1 MSGVLKVVAGLL
13 VGIVL
18 TVGALFGLNKMSLL
32 EEPTRSITS
41 TGIGGTLEEISEVA
55 VEQYSYSAVGRFEE
69 DGWRALGFRV
79 PLTGKHFLIA
89 YDGVVKAGVKNI
101 EKSDV
106 HIDDAARTVTITVF
120 QAEILSNEIEPSSVV
135 VYDQSFNPL
144 NQVRVENYA
153 EFLDS
158 EEKRAEDKARENGL
172 LERAQQRVTDLVAA
186 QAEAFLAGSDKD
198 GYEFES
204 KFPRASRIRVQLC
217 AP

>member
-198 GYEFES
+198 GYEV
-204 KFPRASRIRVQLC
+204 RVQVS
-217 AP
+217 

>member
-1 MSGVLKVVAGLL
+1 MLKVVVGLL

-18 TVGALFGLNKMSLL
+18 TVGAFFGLNKMSLL

-41 TGIGGTLEEISEVA
+41 TGIGGTLEDISEMA

-69 DGWRALGFRV
+69 DGWRALGLRV

-106 HIDDAARTVTITVF
+106 SIDDVTSTVTIKVSK
-120 QAEILSNEIEPSSVV
+120 AEILSNEIEPSSVT

-153 EFLDS
+153 EFLGG
-158 EEKRAEDKARENGL
+158 EEKRAEEKAKQNGL
-172 LERAQQRVTDLVAA
+172 LDRAQQRVTDLVKA

-198 GYEFES
+198 GYE
-204 KFPRASRIRVQLC
+204 VQVII
-217 AP
+217 A

>member
-106 HIDDAARTVTITVF
+106 HIDDVARTVTITVF

-172 LERAQQRVTDLVAA
+172 LERAQQRVTDLVEA

-198 GYEFES
+198 GYEV
-204 KFPRASRIRVQLC
+204 RVQVS
-217 AP
+217 

>member
-1 MSGVLKVVAGLL
+1 MLKVVAGLL

-198 GYEFES
+198 GYEV
-204 KFPRASRIRVQLC
+204 RVQVS
-217 AP
+217 

>member
-1 MSGVLKVVAGLL
+1 MLKVVAGLL

-106 HIDDAARTVTITVF
+106 HIDDVARTVTITVF

-186 QAEAFLAGSDKD
+186 QAEAFLTGSDKD
-198 GYEFES
+198 GYEV
-204 KFPRASRIRVQLC
+204 RVQVS
-217 AP
+217 

>member
-79 PLTGKHFLIA
+79 PLTGKPFLIA

-198 GYEFES
+198 GYEV
-204 KFPRASRIRVQLC
+204 RVQVS
-217 AP
+217 

>member
-1 MSGVLKVVAGLL
+1 MLWCMEARGGMSGVLKVVAGLL

-89 YDGVVKAGVKNI
+89 YDGVVKAGAKNI

-106 HIDDAARTVTITVF
+106 HIDDVARTVTITVF

-198 GYEFES
+198 GYEV
-204 KFPRASRIRVQLC
+204 RVQVS
-217 AP
+217 

>member
-89 YDGVVKAGVKNI
+89 YNGVVKAGVKNI

-106 HIDDAARTVTITVF
+106 HIDDAARTVTIMVF

-198 GYEFES
+198 GYEV
-204 KFPRASRIRVQLC
+204 RVQVS
-217 AP
+217 

>member
-1 MSGVLKVVAGLL
+1 MSGVLKVVVGLL

-41 TGIGGTLEEISEVA
+41 TGIGGTLEDISEMA

-69 DGWRALGFRV
+69 DGWRALGLRV

-106 HIDDAARTVTITVF
+106 SIDDVTRTVTIKVSK
-120 QAEILSNEIEPSSVV
+120 AEILTNEIEPSSVT

-153 EFLDS
+153 EFLDG
-158 EEKRAEDKARENGL
+158 EEKRAEEKAKQNGL
-172 LERAQQRVTDLVAA
+172 LERAQQRVTDLVKA

-198 GYEFES
+198 GYE
-204 KFPRASRIRVQLC
+204 VQVII
-217 AP
+217 A

>member
-1 MSGVLKVVAGLL
+1 MSGVLKVVVGLL
-13 VGIVL
+13 VGIVR
-18 TVGALFGLNKMSLL
+18 TGGAPFGPNKMSLL

-41 TGIGGTLEEISEVA
+41 TGIGGTLEDISEMA

-69 DGWRALGFRV
+69 DGWRALGLRV

-106 HIDDAARTVTITVF
+106 SIDDVTSTVTIKVSK
-120 QAEILSNEIEPSSVV
+120 AEILTNEIEPSSVT

-153 EFLDS
+153 EFLDG
-158 EEKRAEDKARENGL
+158 EEKRAEEKAKQNGL
-172 LERAQQRVTDLVAA
+172 LERAQQRVTDLVKA

-198 GYEFES
+198 GYE
-204 KFPRASRIRVQLC
+204 VQVIT
-217 AP
+217 A

>member
-1 MSGVLKVVAGLL
+1 MSGVLKVVVGLL

-18 TVGALFGLNKMSLL
+18 TVGAFFGLNKMSLL

-41 TGIGGTLEEISEVA
+41 TGIGGTLEDISEMA

-69 DGWRALGFRV
+69 DGWRALGLRV

-106 HIDDAARTVTITVF
+106 SIDDVTSTVTIKVSK
-120 QAEILSNEIEPSSVV
+120 AEILSNEIEPSSVT

-153 EFLDS
+153 EFLDG
-158 EEKRAEDKARENGL
+158 EEKRAEEKAKQNGL
-172 LERAQQRVTDLVAA
+172 LDRAQQRVTDLVKA

-198 GYEFES
+198 GYE
-204 KFPRASRIRVQLC
+204 VQVII
-217 AP
+217 A

>member
-1 MSGVLKVVAGLL
+1 MSGVLKVVVGLL

-41 TGIGGTLEEISEVA
+41 TGIGGTLEDISEMA

-69 DGWRALGFRV
+69 DGWRALGLRV

-106 HIDDAARTVTITVF
+106 SIDDVTSTVTIKVSK
-120 QAEILSNEIEPSSVV
+120 AEILSNEIEPSSVT

-153 EFLDS
+153 EFLDG
-158 EEKRAEDKARENGL
+158 EEKRAEEKAKQNGL
-172 LERAQQRVTDLVAA
+172 LERAQQRVTDLVNA

-198 GYEFES
+198 GYE
-204 KFPRASRIRVQLC
+204 VQVII
-217 AP
+217 A

>member
-89 YDGVVKAGVKNI
+89 YNGVVKAGVKNI

-198 GYEFES
+198 GYEV
-204 KFPRASRIRVQLC
+204 RVQVS
-217 AP
+217 

>member
-1 MSGVLKVVAGLL
+1 MSGVLKVVVGLL

-41 TGIGGTLEEISEVA
+41 TGIGGTLEDISEMA

-69 DGWRALGFRV
+69 DGWRALGLRV

-106 HIDDAARTVTITVF
+106 SIDDVTSTVTIKVSK
-120 QAEILSNEIEPSSVV
+120 AEILSNEIEPSSVT

-153 EFLDS
+153 EFLDG
-158 EEKRAEDKARENGL
+158 EEKRAEEKAKQNGL
-172 LERAQQRVTDLVAA
+172 LERAQQRVTDLVKA

-198 GYEFES
+198 GYEVEVII
-204 KFPRASRIRVQLC
+204 A
-217 AP
+217 

>member
-1 MSGVLKVVAGLL
+1 MSGVLKVVVGLL

-18 TVGALFGLNKMSLL
+18 TVGAFFGLNKMSLL

-41 TGIGGTLEEISEVA
+41 TGIGGTLEDISEMA
-55 VEQYSYSAVGRFEE
+55 VEPYSYSAVGRFEE
-69 DGWRALGFRV
+69 DGWRALGLRV

-106 HIDDAARTVTITVF
+106 SIDDVTSTVTIKVSK
-120 QAEILSNEIEPSSVV
+120 AEILSNEIEPSSVT

-153 EFLDS
+153 EFLGG
-158 EEKRAEDKARENGL
+158 EEKRAEEKAKQNGL
-172 LERAQQRVTDLVAA
+172 LDRAQQRVTDLVKA

-198 GYEFES
+198 GYE
-204 KFPRASRIRVQLC
+204 VQVII
-217 AP
+217 A

>member
-1 MSGVLKVVAGLL
+1 METRGGMSGVLKVVAGLL

-106 HIDDAARTVTITVF
+106 HIDDVARTVTITVF

-186 QAEAFLAGSDKD
+186 QAEAFLTGSDKD
-198 GYEFES
+198 GYEV
-204 KFPRASRIRVQLC
+204 RVQVS
-217 AP
+217 

>member
-1 MSGVLKVVAGLL
+1 
-13 VGIVL
+13 
-18 TVGALFGLNKMSLL
+18 MSLL

-106 HIDDAARTVTITVF
+106 HIDDVARTVTITVF

-186 QAEAFLAGSDKD
+186 QAEAFLTGSDKD
-198 GYEFES
+198 GYEV
-204 KFPRASRIRVQLC
+204 RVQVS
-217 AP
+217 

>member
-1 MSGVLKVVAGLL
+1 MSGVLKVVVGLL

-41 TGIGGTLEEISEVA
+41 TGIGGTLEDISEMA

-69 DGWRALGFRV
+69 DGWRALGLRV

-106 HIDDAARTVTITVF
+106 SIDDVTRTVTIKVSK
-120 QAEILSNEIEPSSVV
+120 AEVLSNEIEPSSVT

-153 EFLDS
+153 EFLDG
-158 EEKRAEDKARENGL
+158 EEKRAEEKAKQNGL
-172 LERAQQRVTDLVAA
+172 LERAQQRVSDLVKA

-198 GYEFES
+198 GYE
-204 KFPRASRIRVQLC
+204 VQVII
-217 AP
+217 A

>member
-1 MSGVLKVVAGLL
+1 MEVSGGMSGVLKVVVGLL

-41 TGIGGTLEEISEVA
+41 TGIGGTLEDISEMA

-69 DGWRALGFRV
+69 DGWRALGLRV

-106 HIDDAARTVTITVF
+106 SIDDVARTVTIKVSK
-120 QAEILSNEIEPSSVV
+120 AEILSNEIEPSSVT

-153 EFLDS
+153 EFLDG
-158 EEKRAEDKARENGL
+158 EEKRAEEKAKQNGL
-172 LERAQQRVTDLVAA
+172 LDRAQQRVTDLVNA

-198 GYEFES
+198 GYE
-204 KFPRASRIRVQLC
+204 VQVII
-217 AP
+217 A

>member
-1 MSGVLKVVAGLL
+1 MEVSGGMSGVLKVVVGLL

-41 TGIGGTLEEISEVA
+41 TGIGGTLEDISEMA

-69 DGWRALGFRV
+69 DGWRALGLRV

-106 HIDDAARTVTITVF
+106 SIDDVTSTVTIKVSK
-120 QAEILSNEIEPSSVV
+120 AEILSNEIEPSSVT

-153 EFLDS
+153 EFLDG
-158 EEKRAEDKARENGL
+158 EEKRAEEKAKQNGL
-172 LERAQQRVTDLVAA
+172 LERAQQRVTDLVRA
-186 QAEAFLAGSDKD
+186 QAEAFLAGSDKE
-198 GYEFES
+198 GYE
-204 KFPRASRIRVQLC
+204 VQVII
-217 AP
+217 A

>member
-1 MSGVLKVVAGLL
+1 MSGVLKVVVGLL
-13 VGIVL
+13 IGIVL
-18 TVGALFGLNKMSLL
+18 TVGALFGLNKISLL
-32 EEPTRSITS
+32 EGPTRSITS
-41 TGIGGTLEEISEVA
+41 TGIGGTLDDISEMA

-69 DGWRALGFRV
+69 DGWRALGLRI

-106 HIDDAARTVTITVF
+106 SIDDVARTVTAKVF

-198 GYEFES
+198 GYEV
-204 KFPRASRIRVQLC
+204 RVQVS
-217 AP
+217 

>member
-1 MSGVLKVVAGLL
+1 MEVSGGMSGVLKVVVGLL

-41 TGIGGTLEEISEVA
+41 TGIGGTLEDISEMA

-69 DGWRALGFRV
+69 DGWRALGLRI

-106 HIDDAARTVTITVF
+106 SIDDVARTVTVKVF
-120 QAEILSNEIEPSSVV
+120 QAEILSNEIEPSSVT

-144 NQVRVENYA
+144 NQVKVENYA

-158 EEKRAEDKARENGL
+158 EEKRAEEKAKQNGL
-172 LERAQQRVTDLVAA
+172 LERAQQRVTDLVKA
-186 QAEAFLAGSDKD
+186 QAEAFLAGSDKE
-198 GYEFES
+198 GYE
-204 KFPRASRIRVQLC
+204 VQVII
-217 AP
+217 A

>member
-1 MSGVLKVVAGLL
+1 MEVSGGMSGVLKVVVGLL

-41 TGIGGTLEEISEVA
+41 TGIGGTLEDISEMA

-69 DGWRALGFRV
+69 DGWRALGLRV

-106 HIDDAARTVTITVF
+106 SIDDVTRTVTIKVSK
-120 QAEILSNEIEPSSVV
+120 AEILSNEIEPSSVT

-153 EFLDS
+153 EFLDG
-158 EEKRAEDKARENGL
+158 EEKRAEEKAKQNGL
-172 LERAQQRVTDLVAA
+172 LERAQQRVTDLVKA

-198 GYEFES
+198 GYEVEVII
-204 KFPRASRIRVQLC
+204 A
-217 AP
+217 

>member
-1 MSGVLKVVAGLL
+1 MSGVLKVVVGLL

-18 TVGALFGLNKMSLL
+18 TVGAFFGLNKMSLL

-41 TGIGGTLEEISEVA
+41 TGIGGTLEDISEMA

-69 DGWRALGFRV
+69 DGWRALGLRV

-106 HIDDAARTVTITVF
+106 SIDDVTSTVTIKVSK
-120 QAEILSNEIEPSSVV
+120 AEILSNEIEPSSVT

-153 EFLDS
+153 EFLGG
-158 EEKRAEDKARENGL
+158 EEKRAEEKAKQNGL
-172 LERAQQRVTDLVAA
+172 LDRAQQRVTDLVKA

-198 GYEFES
+198 GYE
-204 KFPRASRIRVQLC
+204 VQVII
-217 AP
+217 A

>member
-1 MSGVLKVVAGLL
+1 MEARGGMSGVLKVVAGLL

-89 YDGVVKAGVKNI
+89 YDGVVKAGAKNI

-106 HIDDAARTVTITVF
+106 HIDDVARTVTITVF

-198 GYEFES
+198 GYEV
-204 KFPRASRIRVQLC
+204 RVQVS
-217 AP
+217 

>member
-1 MSGVLKVVAGLL
+1 MLKVVAGLL

-89 YDGVVKAGVKNI
+89 YDGVVKAGAKNI

-106 HIDDAARTVTITVF
+106 HIDDVARTVTITVF

-198 GYEFES
+198 GYEV
-204 KFPRASRIRVQLC
+204 RVQVS
-217 AP
+217 

>member
-1 MSGVLKVVAGLL
+1 MSGVLKVVVGLL

-41 TGIGGTLEEISEVA
+41 TGIGGTLEDISEMA

-69 DGWRALGFRV
+69 DGWRALGLRV

-89 YDGVVKAGVKNI
+89 YDSVVKAGVKNI

-106 HIDDAARTVTITVF
+106 SIDDVTSTVTIKVSK
-120 QAEILSNEIEPSSVV
+120 AEILSNEIEPSSVT

-144 NQVRVENYA
+144 NQFRVENYA
-153 EFLDS
+153 EFLDG
-158 EEKRAEDKARENGL
+158 EEKRAEEKAKQNGL
-172 LERAQQRVTDLVAA
+172 LDRAQQRVTDLVKA

-198 GYEFES
+198 GYE
-204 KFPRASRIRVQLC
+204 VQVII
-217 AP
+217 A

>member
-1 MSGVLKVVAGLL
+1 MSGVLKVVVGLL

-41 TGIGGTLEEISEVA
+41 TGIGGTLEDISEMA

-69 DGWRALGFRV
+69 DGWRALGLRV

-106 HIDDAARTVTITVF
+106 SIDDVTSTVTIKVSK
-120 QAEILSNEIEPSSVV
+120 AEILSNEIEPSSVT

-153 EFLDS
+153 EFLDG
-158 EEKRAEDKARENGL
+158 EEKRAEEKAKQNGL
-172 LERAQQRVTDLVAA
+172 LDRAQQRMTDLVKA

-198 GYEFES
+198 GYE
-204 KFPRASRIRVQLC
+204 VQVII
-217 AP
+217 A

>member
-1 MSGVLKVVAGLL
+1 MSGVLKVVVGLL

-41 TGIGGTLEEISEVA
+41 TGIGGTLEDISEMA

-69 DGWRALGFRV
+69 DGWRALGLRV

-106 HIDDAARTVTITVF
+106 SIDDVTSTVTIKVSK
-120 QAEILSNEIEPSSVV
+120 AEILSNEIEPSSVT

-153 EFLDS
+153 EFLGG
-158 EEKRAEDKARENGL
+158 EEKRAEEKAKQNGL
-172 LERAQQRVTDLVAA
+172 LDRAQQRVTDLVKA

-198 GYEFES
+198 GYE
-204 KFPRASRIRVQLC
+204 VQVII
-217 AP
+217 A

>member
-1 MSGVLKVVAGLL
+1 MSGVLKVVVGLL

-106 HIDDAARTVTITVF
+106 HIDDVARTVTITVF

-186 QAEAFLAGSDKD
+186 QAEAFLAGSDKE
-198 GYEFES
+198 GYE
-204 KFPRASRIRVQLC
+204 VQVII
-217 AP
+217 A

>member
-1 MSGVLKVVAGLL
+1 MLKVVAGLL

-106 HIDDAARTVTITVF
+106 HIDDVARTVTITVF

-198 GYEFES
+198 GYEV
-204 KFPRASRIRVQLC
+204 RVQVS
-217 AP
+217 

>member
-1 MSGVLKVVAGLL
+1 MSGVLKVVVGLL

-41 TGIGGTLEEISEVA
+41 TGIGGTLEDISEMA

-69 DGWRALGFRV
+69 DGWRALGLRV

-106 HIDDAARTVTITVF
+106 SIDDVTSTVTIKVSK
-120 QAEILSNEIEPSSVV
+120 AEILTNEIEPSSVT

-153 EFLDS
+153 EFLDG
-158 EEKRAEDKARENGL
+158 EEKRAEEKAKQNGL
-172 LERAQQRVTDLVAA
+172 LERAQQRVTDLVKA

-198 GYEFES
+198 GYE
-204 KFPRASRIRVQLC
+204 VQVII
-217 AP
+217 A

>member
-106 HIDDAARTVTITVF
+106 HIDDVARTVTITVF

-198 GYEFES
+198 GYEV
-204 KFPRASRIRVQLC
+204 RVQVS
-217 AP
+217 

>member
-1 MSGVLKVVAGLL
+1 MSGVLKVVVGLL

-41 TGIGGTLEEISEVA
+41 TGIGGTLEDISEMA

-69 DGWRALGFRV
+69 DGWRALGLRI

-106 HIDDAARTVTITVF
+106 SIDDVARTVTVKVF
-120 QAEILSNEIEPSSVV
+120 QAEILSNEIEPSSVT

-144 NQVRVENYA
+144 NQVKVENYA

-158 EEKRAEDKARENGL
+158 EEKRAEEKAKQNGL
-172 LERAQQRVTDLVAA
+172 LERAQQRVTDLVKA

-198 GYEFES
+198 GYE
-204 KFPRASRIRVQLC
+204 VQVII
-217 AP
+217 A

>member
-1 MSGVLKVVAGLL
+1 MEVSGGMSGVLKVVVGLL
-13 VGIVL
+13 IGIVL

-41 TGIGGTLEEISEVA
+41 TGIGGTLEDISEMA

-69 DGWRALGFRV
+69 DGWRALGLRV

-106 HIDDAARTVTITVF
+106 SIDDVTSTVTIKVSK
-120 QAEILSNEIEPSSVV
+120 AEILSNEIEPSSVT

-153 EFLDS
+153 EFLGG
-158 EEKRAEDKARENGL
+158 EEKRAEEKAKQNGL
-172 LERAQQRVTDLVAA
+172 LDRAQQRVTDLVKA

-198 GYEFES
+198 GYE
-204 KFPRASRIRVQLC
+204 VQVII
-217 AP
+217 A

>member
-1 MSGVLKVVAGLL
+1 MSGVLKVVVGLL

-18 TVGALFGLNKMSLL
+18 TVGAFFGLNKMSLL

-41 TGIGGTLEEISEVA
+41 TGIGGTLEDISEMA

-69 DGWRALGFRV
+69 DGWRALGLRV

-106 HIDDAARTVTITVF
+106 SIDDVTRTVTIKVSK
-120 QAEILSNEIEPSSVV
+120 AEILSNEIEPSSVT

-144 NQVRVENYA
+144 NQVRVEDYA
-153 EFLDS
+153 EFLDG
-158 EEKRAEDKARENGL
+158 EEKRAEEKAKQNGL
-172 LERAQQRVTDLVAA
+172 LERAQQRVTDLVKA
-186 QAEAFLAGSDKD
+186 QAEAFLAGSDKE
-198 GYEFES
+198 GYE
-204 KFPRASRIRVQLC
+204 VQVII
-217 AP
+217 A

>member
-1 MSGVLKVVAGLL
+1 MSGVLKVVVGLL

-41 TGIGGTLEEISEVA
+41 TGIGGTLEDISEMA

-69 DGWRALGFRV
+69 DGWRALGLRV

-106 HIDDAARTVTITVF
+106 SINDVTRTITIKVSK
-120 QAEILSNEIEPSSVV
+120 AEILSNEIEPSSVT

-153 EFLDS
+153 EFLDG
-158 EEKRAEDKARENGL
+158 EEKRAEEKAKQNGL
-172 LERAQQRVTDLVAA
+172 LERAQQRVTDLVKA

-198 GYEFES
+198 GYE
-204 KFPRASRIRVQLC
+204 VQVII
-217 AP
+217 A

>member
-1 MSGVLKVVAGLL
+1 MEVSGGMSGVLKVVVGLL

-41 TGIGGTLEEISEVA
+41 TGIGGTLEDISEMA

-69 DGWRALGFRV
+69 DGWRALGLRV

-106 HIDDAARTVTITVF
+106 SIDDVTSTVTIKVSK
-120 QAEILSNEIEPSSVV
+120 AEILSNEIEPSSVT

-153 EFLDS
+153 EFLDG
-158 EEKRAEDKARENGL
+158 EEKRAEEKAKQNGL
-172 LERAQQRVTDLVAA
+172 LDRAQQRVTDLVKA

-198 GYEFES
+198 GYE
-204 KFPRASRIRVQLC
+204 VQVII
-217 AP
+217 A